1 VCGVAVLLELART
14 TAPDAI
20 STAAIAERMG

>member
-1 VCGVAVLLELART
+1 VFGVGVLLELVRT
-14 TAPDAI
+14 TEPDAI